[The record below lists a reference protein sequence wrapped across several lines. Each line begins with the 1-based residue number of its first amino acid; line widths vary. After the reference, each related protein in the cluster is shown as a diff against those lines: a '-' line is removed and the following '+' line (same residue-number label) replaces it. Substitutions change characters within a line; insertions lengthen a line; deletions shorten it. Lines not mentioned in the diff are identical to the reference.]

1 MAMTARDPLLVPFD
15 ALIGTWSTEAKHRLV
30 DEVVPGSATFEWLEG
45 GHFVVLRAHNE
56 HALFPNALCVIGRP
70 ESGEGLVLEY
80 FDSRGIRRTYEVSL
94 EDGVL
99 RWWRNAPGFE
109 QRAYAELGPDGFEF
123 VAQLAE
129 TPGEWQDDL
138 RTIYRR
144 RRA

>member
-1 MAMTARDPLLVPFD
+1 MTDRDPLLAPFD
-15 ALIGTWSTEAKHRLV
+15 ALIGTWSTGAKHRLV

-45 GHFVVLRAHNE
+45 GHFVVLRSHNDHE
-56 HALFPNALCVIGRP
+56 LFPDAICVIGRP

-80 FDSRGIRRTYEVSL
+80 FDSRGVRRTYAVSL

-99 RWWRNAPGFE
+99 RWWRNDPGFD
-109 QRAYAELGPDGFEF
+109 QRSYATIGPDSFEF
-123 VAQLAE
+123 VAQIAE

-144 RRA
+144 RP